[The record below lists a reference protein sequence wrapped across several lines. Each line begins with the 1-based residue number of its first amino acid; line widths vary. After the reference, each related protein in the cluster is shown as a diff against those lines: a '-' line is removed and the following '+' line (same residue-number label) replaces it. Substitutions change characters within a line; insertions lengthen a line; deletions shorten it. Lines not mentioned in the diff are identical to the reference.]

1 MHMDFSHTSVLL
13 EECIANLNIRENGT
27 YIDGTLGG
35 AGHSSEILK
44 RLGEGGRLIGIDQDA
59 EAIEAAGKRLAAIET
74 KAAYQIIKTNF
85 VNLIDACREYN
96 VEAADGILLDLGV
109 SSHQFDTAER
119 GFSYRFDAPLDMRM
133 DRENGKM
140 TAADVVN
147 RYDSRELIRILKEYG
162 EEKWANRIV
171 EKIDR
176 ARKEAPIRTTFE
188 LVEIIKSAVPAA
200 VRREGGHPAKK
211 TFQAIRIEVN
221 QELYV
226 LERVLEDAIELLAPE
241 GRLCVITFH
250 SLEDRIV
257 KNCFKRAEHPCEC
270 PKDFPICVCGKKAL
284 GKNLTAKP
292 IEPSPA
298 EMKNNPRSQSAKL
311 RVFCKNGTPK

>member
-1 MHMDFSHTSVLL
+1 
-13 EECIANLNIRENGT
+13 
-27 YIDGTLGG
+27 
-35 AGHSSEILK
+35 
-44 RLGEGGRLIGIDQDA
+44 
-59 EAIEAAGKRLAAIET
+59 
-74 KAAYQIIKTNF
+74 
-85 VNLIDACREYN
+85 
-96 VEAADGILLDLGV
+96 
-109 SSHQFDTAER
+109 
-119 GFSYRFDAPLDMRM
+119 MRM
-133 DRENGKM
+133 DRENGKI

-147 RYDSRELIRILKEYG
+147 RYDSRELVRILKEYG

-176 ARKEAPIRTTFE
+176 ARKAAPIRTTFE

-200 VRREGGHPAKK
+200 VKREGGHPAKK

-221 QELYV
+221 RELYV
-226 LERVLEDAIELLAPE
+226 LEKALEDAIELLAPA

-270 PKDFPICVCGKKAL
+270 PSDFPVCVCGKKPL

>member
-109 SSHQFDTAER
+109 SSHQFDTGGAR
-119 GFSYRFDAPLDMRM
+119 IQLQIRCSPGY
-133 DRENGKM
+133 ENGQ
-140 TAADVVN
+140 
-147 RYDSRELIRILKEYG
+147 G
-162 EEKWANRIV
+162 ER
-171 EKIDR
+171 
-176 ARKEAPIRTTFE
+176 
-188 LVEIIKSAVPAA
+188 
-200 VRREGGHPAKK
+200 
-211 TFQAIRIEVN
+211 
-221 QELYV
+221 
-226 LERVLEDAIELLAPE
+226 
-241 GRLCVITFH
+241 
-250 SLEDRIV
+250 
-257 KNCFKRAEHPCEC
+257 
-270 PKDFPICVCGKKAL
+270 
-284 GKNLTAKP
+284 
-292 IEPSPA
+292 
-298 EMKNNPRSQSAKL
+298 
-311 RVFCKNGTPK
+311 